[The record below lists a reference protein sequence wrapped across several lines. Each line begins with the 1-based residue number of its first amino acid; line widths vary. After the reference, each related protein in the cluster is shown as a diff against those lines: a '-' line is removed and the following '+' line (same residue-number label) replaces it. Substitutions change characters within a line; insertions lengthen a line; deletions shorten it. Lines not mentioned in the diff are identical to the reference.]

1 MAEYTTN
8 YDLVKPAQEDFYNVD
23 DQNRNMDKIDAAL
36 KAHDDSLA
44 GKADLGKDGKVKP
57 EQLPDS
63 TFDPTQDIKDAI
75 DEHNISETAHAD
87 IREDVAAALE
97 ASQNAQEAAD
107 AALEAVSGFV
117 YTIDVVPTQNGS
129 LTYNGEEQTPSW
141 NSYNPDTL
149 TLGGVTTGTDAGT
162 YTATFTPKDPYKWT
176 DGTQT
181 TKQVQW
187 TINRATVATPT
198 QSGSLTYTGSAQSP
212 SWNGYDTSKLT
223 IGGTTSGTNA
233 GSYNATF
240 TPTDNY
246 RWSDGTTGAK
256 TVAWTIGKAAG
267 SLSLSK
273 STMDL
278 GASKMTDTFTVTRA
292 GDGAISAQSNNPGVA
307 TVNVN
312 GTTVTVTAVGKGN
325 ATITVS
331 VAEGTNYTAPA
342 NKTCSVSVTLPT
354 ATLND
359 NDWDTISEASAAG
372 TADDYW
378 AVGDTKSIVING
390 NVVGFGITNLTVN
403 VFILGFNHNASR
415 EGSNR
420 IHFQIGKI
428 GATPVALCDNNYNN
442 TGSSQG
448 FRMNTSN
455 TNNGGWASSY
465 MRNTVLGNGGTPSS
479 PTANSLMAALPSAL
493 RAVMKAVTKYTDNT
507 GGGSN
512 NQSNVTSTQ
521 DYLFLLAEFEV
532 FGTRNWAN
540 SYEQNYQ
547 VQYAYYQAGNS
558 RIAYRHTSTAS
569 AVWWWLRSPYSDPHY
584 TFLIVYTG
592 GAYTAYGADLSG
604 GVRPGFCDCEVK
616 WSNRNPAFGF
626 QVKDDLRKRKGTSL
640 GSQSLKLP
648 FDALTRTLLAWW
660 GIVPYPISCV
670 RAKQIRRHPTIYLYE
685 RRILYFYD
693 KPRTA

>member
-8 YDLVKPAQEDFYNVD
+8 YNLVKPAQEDFYNVD

-36 KAHDDSLA
+36 KSHDNALA
-44 GKADLGKDGKVKP
+44 GKADLGEDGKVKP

-63 TFDPTQDIKDAI
+63 TFDPTQEIEDAI
-75 DEHNISETAHAD
+75 DDHNTSETAHAD
-87 IREDVAAALE
+87 IREDLETALE
-97 ASQNAQEAAD
+97 AAQNAQDAAD
-107 AALEAVSGFV
+107 AALEAVSGFI
-117 YTIDVVPTQNGS
+117 YTIDVVPTQNGT
-129 LTYNGEEQTPSW
+129 LTYTGSPQSPSW

-149 TLGGVTTGTDAGT
+149 TLGGVTSGTNAGT
-162 YTATFTPKDPYKWT
+162 YTATFTPKDPYKWS
-176 DGTQT
+176 DGTT
-181 TKQVQW
+181 TAKQVQW
-187 TINRATVATPT
+187 TIGKANVTAPT
-198 QSGSLTYTGSAQSP
+198 QSGSLTYTGESQSP

-223 IGGTTSGTNA
+223 LGGTTSGTNA

-246 RWSDGTTGAK
+246 KWNDGSTGAK
-256 TVAWTIGKAAG
+256 TVPWTIGKAAG
-267 SLSLSK
+267 SLSLNK
-273 STMDL
+273 SSLSLT
-278 GASKMTDTFTVTRA
+278 ASNMSDTITVTRA
-292 GDGAISAQSNNPGVA
+292 GNGTISAESGNPGIASVS
-307 TVNVN
+307 VNN
-312 GTTVTVTAVGKGN
+312 NIVTVTAQSKGN
-325 ATITVS
+325 TTITVK
-331 VAEGTNYTAPA
+331 VAAGDNYNAPA
-342 NKTCSVSVTLPT
+342 DKTCSVSVTLPT
-354 ATLND
+354 TTLND

-428 GATPVALCDNNYNN
+428 GATPVALCDSQYGSS
-442 TGSSQG
+442 GSSQG

-493 RAVMKAVTKYTDNT
+493 RAVMKAVTKYTDNV
-507 GGGSN
+507 GNDSGNVQG
-512 NQSNVTSTQ
+512 NVTSTQ

-569 AVWWWLRSPYSDPHY
+569 AVWWWLRSPSYYDNRYFLVVTADGSYSNFSAHD
-584 TFLIVYTG
+584 
-592 GAYTAYGADLSG
+592 SG
-604 GVRPGFCDCEVK
+604 GVRPGFAV
-616 WSNRNPAFGF
+616 
-626 QVKDDLRKRKGTSL
+626 
-640 GSQSLKLP
+640 
-648 FDALTRTLLAWW
+648 
-660 GIVPYPISCV
+660 
-670 RAKQIRRHPTIYLYE
+670 
-685 RRILYFYD
+685 
-693 KPRTA
+693 

>member
-36 KAHDDSLA
+36 KAHDDALS
-44 GKADLGKDGKVKP
+44 GKADLGEDGKVKP

-63 TFDPTQDIKDAI
+63 TFDPTQDIEDAI
-75 DEHNISETAHAD
+75 DEHNTSNSAHAD

-97 ASQNAQEAAD
+97 ASQNAQDAAD

-117 YTIDVVPTQNGS
+117 YTIDVVPTQNGT
-129 LTYNGEEQTPSW
+129 LTYNGQSQSPSW

-149 TLGGVTTGTDAGT
+149 TLGGVTSGTDAGT

-176 DGTQT
+176 DGTT
-181 TKQVQW
+181 TAKQVQW
-187 TINRATVATPT
+187 TINKATVAPPT
-198 QSGSLTYTGSAQSP
+198 QSGSLTYTGSPQSP

-273 STMDL
+273 SSMDL

-292 GDGAISAQSNNPGVA
+292 GDGAISAQSSNSGVA

-331 VAEGTNYTAPA
+331 VTEGTNYTAPT
-342 NKTCSVSVTLPT
+342 NKSCSVAVTLPT

-390 NVVGFGITNLTVN
+390 NVVGFGITNLTIN

-415 EGSNR
+415 EGNNR

-428 GATPVALCDNNYNN
+428 GSTPVALCDNNYNS

-455 TNNGGWASSY
+455 MNQGGWASSY
-465 MRNTVLGNGGTPSS
+465 MRNTVLGNSGTPSS

-493 RAVMKAVTKYTDNT
+493 RAVMKAVTKYTDNVGNDT
-507 GGGSN
+507 GN
-512 NQSNVTSTQ
+512 VQSNVTSTQ

-569 AVWWWLRSPYSDPHY
+569 AVWWWLRSPLYSNIS
-584 TFLIVYTG
+584 FLFVTTDGGYGNISAYGSG
-592 GAYTAYGADLSG
+592 GAPSWGPLLGGFLSKIFA
-604 GVRPGFCDCEVK
+604 VSFP
-616 WSNRNPAFGF
+616 P
-626 QVKDDLRKRKGTSL
+626 
-640 GSQSLKLP
+640 
-648 FDALTRTLLAWW
+648 DAIFENWLFP
-660 GIVPYPISCV
+660 VSV
-670 RAKQIRRHPTIYLYE
+670 LY
-685 RRILYFYD
+685 
-693 KPRTA
+693 